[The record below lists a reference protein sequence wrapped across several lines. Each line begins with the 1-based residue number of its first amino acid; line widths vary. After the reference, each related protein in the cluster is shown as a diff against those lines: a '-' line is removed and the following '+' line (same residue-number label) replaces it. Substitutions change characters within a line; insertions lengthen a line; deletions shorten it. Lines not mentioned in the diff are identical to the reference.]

1 MRGKPILK
9 YRQILQVNYSQE
21 LKELNCCILI
31 PTYNNEK
38 TLKRV
43 IEGVLDYGDDV
54 IVINDGSTDATTEI
68 LESFGEAITVIQHTR
83 NRGKGKALRTG
94 FKFAIDAGFRYA
106 LTIDSDGQ
114 HYPDDIPV
122 FVNILKENPDAL
134 VMGARNMNQ
143 EGVPQKS
150 SFGNKF
156 SNFWYWVETGIK
168 LPDTQTGFRVYPLKR
183 LRYIPLWT
191 TKFELEIEVIV
202 KLAWLGA
209 KVVTVPVRVKYDPE
223 ERVTHFRPFRDFT
236 RISILNTFLVLFALI
251 FRPLMI
257 IRQLFSKEFWKK
269 LINEIVKSE
278 ESSIRKASAVGIG
291 LFMGIFPAWGFQ
303 MAIALVIAIALKLN
317 KFIVLTA
324 SNISIPPMIPFI
336 IYGSYLMGGIFV
348 DHPADFFFSDGI
360 TVEDIYINFKQYL
373 IGAVT
378 LATVAGIAGFIITY
392 PVLRI
397 LRKK

>member
-1 MRGKPILK
+1 M
-9 YRQILQVNYSQE
+9 QVNYSQE

-54 IVINDGSTDATTEI
+54 IVINDGSTDTTTEI
-68 LESFGEAITVIQHTR
+68 LQSFGDAITVIQHTR

>member
-38 TLKRV
+38 TLKKV

-303 MAIALVIAIALKLN
+303 MAIALVIAIAFKLN